1 MDLKKIQI
9 YIIFLFKNL
18 IKKNYKKKKFNKKN
32 IERNYFII
40 QNNVNNILI
49 KFYKLKIK
57 YQSMFNKI

>member
-1 MDLKKIQI
+1 VDLKKIQI